1 MSTVTLSLISHTNV
15 GKTTLARTLLRRD
28 VGEVLDQAHVT
39 EVSEAHELIAH
50 ADDRLLLWDTPGLGD
65 SARLV
70 ARLKKE
76 GNPLGWLLHQVWDR
90 TRDRPLYSSQEAV
103 RNIKD
108 DADVVL
114 YLVNAS
120 EDPGD
125 AGYVVHELELLGWIG
140 KPVIVILNQVGEPP
154 ATPATT
160 TTPTTTGAGDDA
172 IARWHEAMRAW
183 PIVKHVLPLDAFTRC
198 WVQEAVLLERVVDVL
213 PEAQKPVMR
222 GLVAEWQRRSR
233 AVFDESVHRIA
244 SYLAAAAADH
254 ERLAGE
260 SPGRAEKRRAMRA
273 LASRLDQT
281 TADLMAVLLDLHG
294 LAGRFH
300 EEAKARLEEDFRM
313 PGEVVSSGR
322 AAMFGAAMGGAAGG
336 LVTDVMT
343 GGLSFGAGAI
353 AGAVLGA
360 MGAAGL
366 LKGFQMAVGA
376 DVPVV
381 RWSQEFLRDLVQ
393 QTMLRYLAVAHF
405 GRGRGEWREVGNAAR
420 WTQLVDRALASR
432 TEQLSGA
439 ILIARDDSG
448 FATSIDAR
456 FVDLSRAVLRDVLST
471 VYPQA
476 ADILSTRSR

>member
-1 MSTVTLSLISHTNV
+1 MPTVTLSLISHTNV

-39 EVSEAHELIAH
+39 EVSEAHELVALG
-50 ADDRLLLWDTPGLGD
+50 DDRLLLWDTPGLGD

-90 TRDRPLYSSQEAV
+90 ARDRPLYSSQEAV
-103 RNIKD
+103 RNIQN

-140 KPVIVILNQVGEPP
+140 KPVIVLLNQTGEASAAPG
-154 ATPATT
+154 ASETSARAA
-160 TTPTTTGAGDDA
+160 AGDALVRWRDA
-172 IARWHEAMRAW
+172 MSAW
-183 PIVKHVLPLDAFTRC
+183 PIVRHVLPLDAFTRC
-198 WVQEAVLLERVVDVL
+198 WVQEVVLLERVEDVL
-213 PEAQKPVMR
+213 PE
-222 GLVAEWQRRSR
+222 GLRPTMHALAAEWQRRSVE
-233 AVFDESVHRIA
+233 VFEESVARLGG
-244 SYLAAAAADH
+244 YLVAAAGDH
-254 ERLAGE
+254 ERLDPE
-260 SPGRAEKRRAMRA
+260 SGTRAEKRRAMRA
-273 LASRLDQT
+273 LATRLDEAT
-281 TADLMAVLLDLHG
+281 TALMAALLDLHG
-294 LAGRFH
+294 LQGRFQ
-300 EEAKARLEEDFRM
+300 EEARSRLEEDFRM
-313 PGEVVSSGR
+313 PGEAVSSGT
-322 AAMFGAAMGGAAGG
+322 AAVFGAAMGGAAGG

-343 GGLSFGAGAI
+343 GGLSFGAGAL

-366 LKGFQMAVGA
+366 LKGFQMAVGS

-393 QTMLRYLAVAHF
+393 QSALRYLAVAHF

-420 WTQLVDRALASR
+420 WTSLVDRALAAR
-432 TEQLSGA
+432 ADALAGCVFA
-439 ILIARDDSG
+439 ARDDSG
-448 FATSIDAR
+448 FVTDAAAR
-456 FVDLSRAVLRDVLST
+456 SAALVRDVLREVLAA
-471 VYPQA
+471 VYPEA
-476 ADILSTRSR
+476 GGMLSRRGR